1 MKIKASLRALAA
13 ILFRRSEFEQEMDE
27 ELRSHIQNR
36 ADDLQRSG
44 LPRAEAER
52 QARIEFGG
60 YQKFKEECRESVGV
74 HLYETVMQD
83 LRFGIRVLRKSP
95 AFTGVAILTLALGIG
110 ANTAIFS
117 LIDSVMLRLLPVE
130 KPQELVQ
137 VSRSSP
143 SNPLQGAISFT
154 NTLWE
159 QIRDHVDI
167 FSNAFAWSTGP
178 FNLSQGGAVQ
188 YVNGLY
194 VSGDF
199 FNGLGVRPAAGR
211 LFSTADDQRGCPD
224 LAVVS
229 YGFWQDH
236 FGAAQSVIGSTLSLN
251 SHPFQIIGVS
261 APGFYGL
268 DVGNKFDVAIPIC
281 ATAVFD
287 GKRSRLDVRGWWWLN
302 IVGRMKP
309 GASPQQVNA
318 RLKVLSPQIFAA
330 SAPSNWTPAELE
342 AFTHTLLAA
351 TPADTGISGFAGVRQ
366 RFSQPLLILMGV
378 VGLVLLIGS
387 ANLASLMFAR
397 ATSRNKEIA
406 VRKALGASRARLV
419 RQLLTECLLLSFAG
433 ALLGLVFARWGA
445 SLLVRYI
452 STARNKV
459 FLNLS
464 LDGRVLAFTAGIAV
478 LSALLFGVLPAL
490 RSTRVSLT
498 AAMKGGPA
506 EASSQ
511 TQFLRSGKWIVG
523 CQVAFSLVLVVVAG
537 LFLRS
542 LVKLVNLDIGFDR
555 NNVLIVSANLK
566 NSNITAGQ
574 RASIYDDI
582 EARLRELPGVVSVG
596 RSVRTP
602 VSNFEWNQEVQIE
615 SVPPPKNEEDAL
627 VYFNFISPGYFP
639 TLRTPVFAGR
649 DFNEQDT
656 KTSAPVAI
664 VNEAFTRKFLAGAN
678 PVGRYLRTVED
689 QGKMGQPIQI
699 VGLVRDSKYES
710 LREET
715 FSQAFFPASQIRDTD
730 EVESFLLRTGNQPSS
745 LISPVEKR
753 VGEVNKAI
761 SLDFHSL
768 AEQVDDSMVQ
778 ERLLATLSTFFGGLA
793 LLLAMIGLYGAL
805 SYLVAQRRSEFG
817 VRMAL
822 GAPPASILRLVMRE
836 VAIILVGG
844 ALVGIGISLLSV
856 RVLQKLLFGLS
867 SHDSTT
873 MLSAI
878 VVLSLVALLAGYL
891 PARRAMRVDPMVA
904 LRYE

>member
-1 MKIKASLRALAA
+1 MWSSIRSLVSS
-13 ILFRRSEFEQEMDE
+13 LFHRSRVEGEMDE

-36 ADDLQRSG
+36 ADDLQRRG
-44 LPRAEAER
+44 LPRPEAER

-60 YQKFKEECRESVGV
+60 YQKFKEECRESLGV
-74 HLYETVMQD
+74 HLYETIMQD

-137 VSRSSP
+137 VSRSNP

-159 QIRDHVDI
+159 QIRDHADV
-167 FSNAFAWSTGP
+167 FSAAFAWSTGP

-188 YVNGLY
+188 NVNGLY
-194 VSGDF
+194 VSGEF
-199 FNGLGVRPAAGR
+199 FNGLGVRPVAGR
-211 LFSTADDQRGCPD
+211 LFSMADDQRGCPD

-236 FGAAQSVIGSTLSLN
+236 FGAAPSAIGSTLSLN
-251 SHPFQIIGVS
+251 NHPFQIIGVS

-281 ATAVFD
+281 STAVFD
-287 GKRSRLDVRGWWWLN
+287 GKRSRLDVRSWWWLN
-302 IVGRMKP
+302 IIGRRKP
-309 GASPQQVNA
+309 GLTPQLVNA
-318 RLKVLSPQIFAA
+318 RLKVLSSQIFEA
-330 SAPSNWTPAELE
+330 SAPPNWTPAELE
-342 AFTHTLLAA
+342 AFTHTLLVA
-351 TPADTGISGFAGVRQ
+351 TPADTGISGFFGLRK

-433 ALLGLVFARWGA
+433 AVLGLVFARWGA

-452 STARNKV
+452 STAKNKV
-459 FLNLS
+459 FLDLS

-511 TQFLRSGKWIVG
+511 TSFLRPGKWIVG
-523 CQVAFSLVLVVVAG
+523 CQIAFSLVLVVVAG

-542 LVKLVNLDIGFDR
+542 LVKLATLDIGFDR
-555 NNVLIVSANLK
+555 SNVLIVSANLK
-566 NSNITAGQ
+566 NANIGAEQ
-574 RASIYDDI
+574 RLSIYDEI
-582 EARLRELPGVVSVG
+582 ESRLRALPGVFTVG

-602 VSNFEWNQEVQIE
+602 ASNFEWNQEVQVE
-615 SVPPPKNEEDAL
+615 SFTPPKNEDDTL

-639 TLRTPVFAGR
+639 TLRTPLLTGR
-649 DFNEQDT
+649 DFNESDT

-664 VNEAFTRKFLAGAN
+664 VNEAFTRKFLGGAS
-678 PVGRYLRTVED
+678 PVGQYLRTIED
-689 QGKMGQPIQI
+689 QGKFGPPIRI
-699 VGLVRDSKYES
+699 VGLVKDSKYES
-710 LREET
+710 LREDT

-730 EVESFLLRTGNQPSS
+730 EAESFLLRTGNQPSS
-745 LISPVEKR
+745 LIRPVEKI
-753 VGEVNKAI
+753 VANVNKGI

-768 AEQVDDSMVQ
+768 AEQVDDSLVQ
-778 ERLLATLSTFFGGLA
+778 DRLLATLSTFFGALA

-805 SYLVAQRRSEFG
+805 SYLVTQRRSEFG
-817 VRMAL
+817 VRLAL

-836 VAIILVGG
+836 VAVILVGG
-844 ALVGIGISLLSV
+844 ALVGIAISLASV
-856 RVLQKLLFGLS
+856 RVLQQLLFGLS
-867 SHDSTT
+867 SHDTTT
-873 MLSAI
+873 MLAAI
-878 VVLSLVALLAGYL
+878 VVLSLVALLAGYI
-891 PARRAMRVDPMVA
+891 PARRAMKVDPMVA